1 MKKIDWT
8 EYPEKVL
15 ICFLSSSDDEDR
27 DGHKLTIKI
36 SFKTDVH
43 EYPKIAPCTDRLIE
57 ITRVEK
63 FEVVPDE
70 TDEEYKKYFDINHDT
85 DTFPNEM
92 NLYVLVDNEDDLLYM
107 SLPKA
112 VE

>member
-27 DGHKLTIKI
+27 DGHKLTIEI
-36 SFKTDVH
+36 TFKTDVY
-43 EYPKIAPCTDRLIE
+43 ECPKIAPCSNRLIE

-63 FEVVPDE
+63 FEVVPEE
-70 TDEEYKKYFDINHDT
+70 TDEDYKQYFNIDHDT

>member
-8 EYPEKVL
+8 EYPKKVL

-36 SFKTDVH
+36 SFKMDVH

-70 TDEEYKKYFDINHDT
+70 TDEEYKKYFDIDHDT

-92 NLYVLVDNEDDLLYM
+92 NLYVSVDNEDDILYM
-107 SLPKA
+107 SLPKT